1 MRIVTLIENLVYKQ
15 GLIAEHG
22 LSFYIETENKKILF
36 DTGYSDA
43 FIHNAVKLGVSIP
56 DIDVVVISHGHS
68 DHIGGLYPFLKAN
81 SKAKV
86 FIKAE
91 AFNPKHNTNGTFIG
105 VEFDAAL
112 LNGRVEYVT
121 DIVELDKDI
130 YIMPNIPIVDEID
143 THFEHFKVRIDNR
156 FADDEF
162 TDELY
167 LAITANGNLSV
178 ISSCSHRGI
187 TNILNAAISHF
198 KLPVHLILG
207 GFHIKDCTT
216 YQYVTI
222 TNFLSKISP
231 KLLGVCHCTGVDKF
245 AELQSQC
252 DSKVFYNHTA
262 NEILIR

>member
-15 GLIAEHG
+15 GLMAEHG
-22 LSFYIETENKKILF
+22 LSFYIEGESKKILF

-43 FIHNAVKLGVSIP
+43 FIHNAAKLGVSIP

-68 DHIGGLYPFLKAN
+68 DHIGGLYPFLKTN

-86 FIKAE
+86 FIKAD
-91 AFNPKHNTNGTFIG
+91 AFNPKFSTKGTFIG
-105 VEFDAAL
+105 VEFDNAL
-112 LNGRVEYVT
+112 LDGRVEYVT

-143 THFEHFKVRIDNR
+143 THFDHFKVRINNHLV
-156 FADDEF
+156 DDTF

-167 LAITANGNLSV
+167 LAITAKEKLSI

-187 TNILNAAISHF
+187 TNILSAAIAHF
-198 KLPVHLILG
+198 NLPVHLIVG
-207 GFHIKDCTT
+207 GFHINDCTT

-222 TNFLSKISP
+222 TNYLSKIQP
-231 KLLGVCHCTGVDKF
+231 NLLGVCHCTGVDKF